1 MTKEDDMSPETDVT
15 YRTVNL
21 FSSDKHYI
29 YFISDLPHL
38 MKTARN
44 CIYNSGIGR
53 YTQDMWRNGMF
64 ILWNHVFDIFMKINN
79 VLYIY
84 CQNYQMNITS

>member
-44 CIYNSGIGR
+44 CI
-53 YTQDMWRNGMF
+53 
-64 ILWNHVFDIFMKINN
+64 
-79 VLYIY
+79 
-84 CQNYQMNITS
+84 